1 MKSDPRRIL
10 MLLENSFPRDPRV
23 EYEAYTLVKAGYQV
37 TVIALTKRKEKK
49 REIVNGVVVYRFPFI
64 KVFKGGNK
72 KDPSLISRV
81 LHSLKGVV
89 GYVIEYFYFTVA
101 CLLLSFYVL
110 IKEGFDVVHAHNPP
124 DTLFIVGAFYRL
136 FGKKF
141 VFDHHDLS
149 PELYLSRFGAQD
161 GIVHRGLLLIEKL
174 CLWSAN
180 IVISTNESY
189 KKIATER
196 GSKNPKNVIVVR
208 NGPDLNRIRTVP
220 PDNELKKMN
229 KTILGYLG
237 ALNPQDGVDYLLRS
251 IRYLAYEIGRKDFY
265 CVIIGR
271 GDALKDLKKLAH
283 ELEIEEFV
291 RLTGYIPDED
301 MLRYLSTAD
310 ICVDPDPSSPLNDVS
325 TWIKVME
332 YMALGKPIVSYDLKE
347 TRFSA
352 QEAAIYVTPNNE
364 KEFAEAIVALMDDP
378 ARRANMG
385 AFGKK
390 RIKEELGWQHESKN
404 LLSAYEWLLDKP
416 NIGRPRLREANA
428 ST

>member
-1 MKSDPRRIL
+1 MRSNTQRVL

-23 EYEAYTLVKAGYQV
+23 EYEAYTLTKAGYQV
-37 TVIALTKRKEKK
+37 TVIALTKRKEKR

-64 KVFKGGNK
+64 KVFKGGSK
-72 KDPSLISRV
+72 KNASPITRV
-81 LHSLKGVV
+81 LDSLKGVV
-89 GYVIEYFYFTVA
+89 GYVIEYFYFTFA

-110 IKEGFDVVHAHNPP
+110 MREGFDVVHAHNPP

-136 FGKKF
+136 FGKRF

-161 GIVHRGLLLIEKL
+161 GIVHKGLLFIEKL
-174 CLWSAN
+174 CLRSAN

-189 KKIATER
+189 KKIAIDR
-196 GSKNPKNVIVVR
+196 GSKNPKDVIVVR
-208 NGPDLNRIRTVP
+208 NGPDLNRIRTVS
-220 PDNELKKMN
+220 PDKELKKMN

-265 CVIIGR
+265 CVIVGR
-271 GDALKDLKKLAH
+271 GDALEDLKKLAH

-291 RLTGYIPDED
+291 RLTGYISDED

-332 YMALGKPIVSYDLKE
+332 YMALGKPIVSFDLKE

-352 QEAAIYVTPNNE
+352 LEAAMYVTPNNE
-364 KEFAEAIVALMDDP
+364 EEFAKAIVALMDDP
-378 ARRANMG
+378 AKRAKMG

-390 RIKEELGWQHESKN
+390 RIKEKLGWQHESKN
-404 LLSAYEWLLDKP
+404 LLYAYEWLLDEP
-416 NIGRPRLREANA
+416 NVGRSRLQEANA
-428 ST
+428 TA